1 MKQTTKMFT
10 GCPYEQYSLT
20 CEACPNYKK
29 CLAEK
34 QRRAKAFN
42 RRFYIKMSIV
52 LTIVFCV
59 MVVINQV
66 TLNHEAKAAAETS
79 STTVEETTAIQ
90 IETKESVETV
100 EKTVKKAKLSAYE
113 PSEEYFYS
121 LSEED
126 KVLIAKVVWAE
137 SRGECFEGKVAVA
150 AVILNRYFNG
160 EGQAFN
166 RSSIEAVV
174 TQKSQFASISK
185 VTIEDLE
192 ANPECM
198 EAVEAACKGWDPTR
212 QLFEEGACFFYAPKG
227 VTGYQAEIRE
237 GIKVL
242 VIGNHN
248 FHVDFEKVN

>member
-10 GCPYEQYSLT
+10 SCPYKQYSMT

-52 LTIVFCV
+52 LTIAFCI
-59 MVVINQV
+59 MAVINQI
-66 TLNHEAKAAAETS
+66 TLSNEVKATAETS
-79 STTVEETTAIQ
+79 STTVQETTTMQ
-90 IETKESVETV
+90 IETAEVVDKMEEV
-100 EKTVKKAKLSAYE
+100 VKKAKISAYK
-113 PSEEYFYS
+113 PSEEYYYS
-121 LSEED
+121 ISEED
-126 KVLIAKVVWAE
+126 KILIAKVVWAE

-160 EGQAFN
+160 EGQAFD
-166 RSSIEAVV
+166 RSSIKAVV

-185 VTIEDLE
+185 VTMEDLE

-198 EAVEAACKGWDPTR
+198 EAVEDACKGWDPTR
-212 QLFEEGACFFYAPKG
+212 QIFEEGACFFYAPKG

-248 FHVDFEKVN
+248 FHADFEKIS